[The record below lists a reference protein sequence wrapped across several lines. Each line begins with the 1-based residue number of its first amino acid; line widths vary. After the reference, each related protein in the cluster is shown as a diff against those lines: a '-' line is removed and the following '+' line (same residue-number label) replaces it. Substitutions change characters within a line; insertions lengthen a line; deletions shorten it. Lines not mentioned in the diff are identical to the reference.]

1 MTKRQSL
8 SIVNI
13 VCYLITI
20 ASGLYFAFSIK
31 NELADM
37 SGAEGDANFGIALS
51 AAILGVLV
59 IFSYIYAAA
68 AVLPLI
74 LKIINIFVDS
84 SLPAVLA
91 MLFDIAYILVNIL
104 LVINVLSSIATDG
117 ITVGFVALILLLLV
131 SVGSLISNVVS
142 MFD

>member
-31 NELADM
+31 NELAGL